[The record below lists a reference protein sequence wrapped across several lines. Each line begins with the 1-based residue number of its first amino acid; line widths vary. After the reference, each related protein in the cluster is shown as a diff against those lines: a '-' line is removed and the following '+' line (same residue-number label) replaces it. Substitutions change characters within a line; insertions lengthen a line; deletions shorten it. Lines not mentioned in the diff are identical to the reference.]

1 MHEADEVN
9 DVELRVLFD
18 EPGAP
23 QITDLSPPSPA
34 TMPMP
39 VVGPATAAPVGAGD
53 AGPLAVERSF
63 AFVDVCGFTAFCDR
77 HGERAAIEVL
87 TGFRSATREVVG
99 RRGVRVAK
107 WLGDGVMLVGT
118 SPSPLVASVVELV
131 GRSRAI
137 GLDTHAGIS
146 VGPVLMFEG
155 DDYVGRTVNL
165 AARLCDVA
173 GPGEV
178 LGSGVDASLPH
189 WVRSTA
195 VAEVDIA
202 GMGAVDG
209 VLRIEAVPEVQDLL
223 HPGVPAA

>member
-1 MHEADEVN
+1 MVEAEDP
-9 DVELRVLFD
+9 ELHGHIRALFD

-23 QITDLSPPSPA
+23 QLLDAPPRAA
-34 TMPMP
+34 TMPVP
-39 VVGPATAAPVGAGD
+39 VVGAATAAPVGAGS
-53 AGPLAVERSF
+53 AGPLAVDRSF

-137 GLDTHAGIS
+137 GVDTHAGIS

-178 LGSGVDASLPH
+178 LGAGIGEALPH
-189 WVRSTA
+189 WVRAGASRSVA
-195 VAEVDIA
+195 VSGIGTVQ
-202 GMGAVDG
+202 G
-209 VLRIEAVPEVQDLL
+209 VLHVEAIPEVADLL
-223 HPGVPAA
+223 QSGEPAA